1 MGRHQRDYYR
11 ILGLTPG
18 ADQESIKRAFRGLVQ
33 EHHPDVST
41 DPDAETRFRGI
52 LEAYEA
58 LSRGDRAATETVA
71 SPRARVR
78 PTVAPAASRR
88 TPVVSQVTIDAARAR
103 RGTDVGV
110 FFAFERT
117 CGACRG
123 EGLDESARMN
133 PCPMC
138 NGDGFARG
146 VSDSDLG
153 RWIQVDACARCTGTG
168 VVSDPCRACQ
178 GDGRRRDR
186 RRMTVAL
193 PAGVAD
199 GARVRVPGAGHV
211 DAAGNVGEGV
221 LIVHVSSDVSTE
233 ARAIR
238 ALAALGVLG
247 GLVLLG
253 LMIAQS
259 L

>member
-1 MGRHQRDYYR
+1 MGRHNRDYYR
-11 ILGLTPG
+11 VLGLAPG
-18 ADQESIKRAFRGLVQ
+18 ADQDSIKRAFRGLVH

-41 DPDAETRFRGI
+41 DPDAEIRLRGI
-52 LEAYEA
+52 VEAYEA
-58 LSRGDRAATETVA
+58 LSQGDQSARDAIASARSRVRGSSSRRAA
-71 SPRARVR
+71 
-78 PTVAPAASRR
+78 
-88 TPVVSQVTIDAARAR
+88 VVSQVTVDATRAR
-103 RGTDVGV
+103 RGTEVGV

-123 EGLDESARMN
+123 EGLDANSQMEA
-133 PCPMC
+133 CPSC
-138 NGDGFARG
+138 RGDGFARG
-146 VSDSDLG
+146 ISDSDLG
-153 RWIQVDACARCTGTG
+153 RWIQVDTCTECTGTG
-168 VVSDPCRACQ
+168 VVSEPCSSCH

-193 PAGVAD
+193 PPGVRD

-211 DAAGNVGEGV
+211 DAAGNVGEGA
-221 LIVHVSSDVSTE
+221 LIVHVSSHVSAE
-233 ARAIR
+233 ARAVR